1 MVIFV
6 CGASGFIGSALV
18 EALLSRG
25 HDIVAAARRPHRQN
39 FPSSH
44 LRQVAV
50 DYASTL
56 DVDRWR
62 TLIHGC
68 DAVFNA
74 VGIFRETP
82 EQSFARVHVEAPR
95 ALFRACA
102 LEGIRRVVHISALGA
117 DESSVTAYHRSKR
130 AGEAALLEAVPSGV
144 CVQPSLVYG
153 RGGTSARLFTTLAA
167 LPLVPVPVRGEQQIQ
182 PIHRDDLVAILCRL
196 IENDEAPASR
206 LPLVGP
212 EPTTLRAFLADLRHA
227 MRLDAPRFLKVPA
240 WIVRVGARI
249 GNLFPSTLFDCDTW
263 TMLERGNTAVAGP
276 TARLLGNAPRPPVE
290 FITAKEAQDVRVEAQ
305 LRSLLPVLRASIAV
319 VWIATGIVSLGLY
332 PVEASYAL
340 LARVG
345 VTPAWAPW
353 LLWGAALI
361 DIAFG
366 LLVFALRGRARRWLW
381 RAQMALIVG
390 YTAIITWALPE
401 YWLHPYG
408 PVTKNLPLLAALW
421 LLDALEETR

>member
-1 MVIFV
+1 
-6 CGASGFIGSALV
+6 
-18 EALLSRG
+18 
-25 HDIVAAARRPHRQN
+25 
-39 FPSSH
+39 
-44 LRQVAV
+44 
-50 DYASTL
+50 
-56 DVDRWR
+56 
-62 TLIHGC
+62 
-68 DAVFNA
+68 
-74 VGIFRETP
+74 
-82 EQSFARVHVEAPR
+82 
-95 ALFRACA
+95 
-102 LEGIRRVVHISALGA
+102 
-117 DESSVTAYHRSKR
+117 
-130 AGEAALLEAVPSGV
+130 
-144 CVQPSLVYG
+144 
-153 RGGTSARLFTTLAA
+153 
-167 LPLVPVPVRGEQQIQ
+167 
-182 PIHRDDLVAILCRL
+182 
-196 IENDEAPASR
+196 
-206 LPLVGP
+206 
-212 EPTTLRAFLADLRHA
+212 
-227 MRLDAPRFLKVPA
+227 
-240 WIVRVGARI
+240 
-249 GNLFPSTLFDCDTW
+249 
-263 TMLERGNTAVAGP
+263 
-276 TARLLGNAPRPPVE
+276 
-290 FITAKEAQDVRVEAQ
+290 VEAQ